1 MMMNDPLEMEI
12 MGEWCCA
19 RFRQQKKPPNQSTE
33 EMLFFGI
40 TLLFTQL
47 ELQYNLSNYIC
58 NFTFLIANDWKLKKN
73 SLFYTP

>member
-19 RFRQQKKPPNQSTE
+19 RFRQQKKPPNQSIE

-47 ELQYNLSNYIC
+47 ELQYNLSN
-58 NFTFLIANDWKLKKN
+58 
-73 SLFYTP
+73 